1 MRDRP
6 YCAKLYLTLRICKV
20 PLIGARGRIVPC
32 AQLQIGKACRK
43 ILQVVIKINR
53 AAFKRNATNAETKQI
68 DIELPEPLGKTGRF
82 ESPSLPLVIHTTGLS
97 TSTKLRYH
105 SRLIIDTIL
114 TPATMWL
121 TCSNGGARCGAAP
134 SIVRPYRSTRSAGTS
149 TEKLARRTGTP
160 SIEVA
165 FVCARFNRYR

>member
-68 DIELPEPLGKTGRF
+68 DIG
-82 ESPSLPLVIHTTGLS
+82 I
-97 TSTKLRYH
+97 
-105 SRLIIDTIL
+105 
-114 TPATMWL
+114 
-121 TCSNGGARCGAAP
+121 ARAFGQDRQ
-134 SIVRPYRSTRSAGTS
+134 VRVAV
-149 TEKLARRTGTP
+149 TP
-160 SIEVA
+160 S
-165 FVCARFNRYR
+165 RYPYHRAINLYETEIPLPADN